1 MGNMGGGGRGACN
14 QSLWRVLGVIDEEE
28 ETADSGMRTLSL
40 IFRPSLST
48 VSLIIFYDW
57 AQDTM
62 QLTNYHFF
70 IVSFH
75 SLSYHFFTVSFRCLW
90 KKVGVGKGKEKGVGS
105 RVSKSRSVGSTWG
118 GYQRGQVK
126 GR

>member
-62 QLTNYHFF
+62 QLTNYHFLL
-70 IVSFH
+70 
-75 SLSYHFFTVSFRCLW
+75 SLSTLSLIIFLLSLSAVFGRRLGWVRAKRKGWGVVSANHGLW
-90 KKVGVGKGKEKGVGS
+90 GVLGVGIKGDK
-105 RVSKSRSVGSTWG
+105 
-118 GYQRGQVK
+118 
-126 GR
+126 